1 MRHKKGLA
9 MLAEEF
15 GISRQ
20 AISKLAK
27 RGMPTHDA
35 DAAREWRRMVL
46 NPAKAV
52 PDPGPSPATLIER
65 VHRLAE
71 LAEAARKAGRL
82 DLVLDPMRAAM
93 HAVPDAQRRQ
103 IPLPPW
109 LWSELIGKHVMLVLG
124 EGARPGDAM
133 SDDDA
138 DELGALAFQLAT
150 GEAAAR

>member
-1 MRHKKGLA
+1 MRQKKGLA

-35 DAAREWRRMVL
+35 VAAREWRRMEL

-52 PDPGPSPATLIER
+52 PDPGPSAATLVER
-65 VHRLAE
+65 VHRLRD
-71 LAEAARKAGRL
+71 LVDAAREAGRL
-82 DLVLDPMRAAM
+82 DLVLDPMRDAM
-93 HAVPDAQRRQ
+93 QAVPVAQRGEIR
-103 IPLPPW
+103 LPTW
-109 LWSELIGKHVMLVLG
+109 LWSTLIGKHALLVLG
-124 EGARPGDAM
+124 EGADPDRDMPP
-133 SDDDA
+133 DDA
-138 DELGALAFQLAT
+138 DELGALAFQLAS